1 MNQWNAFL
9 AGVLVTATAGTI
21 YVQQKR
27 DGYTD
32 SPVLAGQKWKVHD
45 PERPYPTAVTPGATL
60 GAAPSD
66 AVILFDGKNLDQW
79 IQNDPGDD
87 LSKAKPAKWKL
98 EEGTIQVVP
107 GTGALYTKE
116 KFGDVQLHI
125 EWQEDA
131 KVTGTGQNRGNSGV
145 FFLNQFEVQ
154 VLDSYNAPTYADGQA
169 GALYGQRPP
178 LVNPIR
184 KPGEWQV
191 YDIIFESP
199 RFESG
204 KLVKPAYLTVFFNG
218 VMVHN
223 RYELAGPTVHRS
235 IAPYSPMSSEGRI
248 SLQDHGPKEK
258 LRFRNIWARK
268 LRGYDEL

>member
-1 MNQWNAFL
+1 M
-9 AGVLVTATAGTI
+9 TATAGVI

-27 DGYTD
+27 EGYSDT
-32 SPVLAGQKWKVHD
+32 PVLAGQKWRVHD
-45 PERPYPTAVTPGATL
+45 PERPYPPMVTPGATL
-60 GAAPSD
+60 GAPPSD
-66 AVILFDGKNLDQW
+66 AVVLFDGKNLDQW

-131 KVTGTGQNRGNSGV
+131 KVTGSGQNRGNSGV

-154 VLDSYNAPTYADGQA
+154 VLDSYNSATYADGQA

-191 YDIIFESP
+191 YDIVFESP
-199 RFESG
+199 RFEGS

-223 RYELAGPTVHRS
+223 RYELAGPTVHRA
-235 IAPYSPMSSEGRI
+235 IAPYSPMSPEGRI

-258 LRFRNIWARK
+258 LRFRNIWARRLK
-268 LRGYDEL
+268 GYDEQ